1 MMSVVNLQLE
11 IFNQIAQ
18 VLQSGI
24 ELVFLGGGDRVE
36 LAVESPKRRH
46 PVGGGH
52 SASPCR
58 RWLTAIAAGV
68 LSINDPGR

>member
-1 MMSVVNLQLE
+1 MASVVNLQLE

-24 ELVFLGGGDRVE
+24 KLVFLGGGDRVE

-46 PVGGGH
+46 PVGGGSH
-52 SASPCR
+52 CLRCR
-58 RWLTAIAAGV
+58 RWLNAIAAG
-68 LSINDPGR
+68 LLTISDRSR